1 MPAIQT
7 SLHALAAAASLFRPA
22 AAVVRT
28 TAPQLGWNSY
38 NAYAC
43 SPNETIIK
51 ENAKGLVDLGFAEK
65 GYTIVTTDC
74 GWAASNRT
82 AEGRITWNS
91 TLFPSGFPALGDYI
105 HDLGLLF
112 GLYSGAGQWQCT
124 TDSEHIFLVA
134 SLGHETEDAQTFAE
148 WGGDA
153 LKYDNCWA
161 NVTEGFVVYDPY
173 EPDPSVRFAKMSQ
186 ALDAVDKPILYQIC
200 QWGVGEDLGEWAPR
214 YGNSWRISNDIYNS
228 WSSIWRI
235 TNEVVPYWKYTGPG
249 RYPDMDML
257 IIGLNALSLEEERFH
272 FTMWAINKS
281 PLTIG
286 APMST
291 ARTPQ
296 ASLDIML
303 NDEALAINQDPLGEQ
318 ARLIRRYTEEE
329 YDIWAGNLSASR
341 LVVAV
346 PNWRNASR
354 TITLDLASTLGIAS
368 AGAVRDVWAA
378 QDLGPTPSNS
388 TLTLT
393 LAGHEAKLLVLSS
406 ITRSNASTTTSTY
419 LPASAAAL
427 SGGASL
433 LACASNE
440 CLPVGAK
447 AVNLYP
453 GASITFANVSA
464 SSESVLL
471 GIDYIN
477 YDVALQSAW
486 STGTNTRNLTLSV
499 NGGAPKRWALPI
511 SGGNWYETGRL
522 DVEIGGFVVGDEN
535 VVKVEAP
542 GPDPAPDLVG
552 LAVLE
557 VKGQ

>member
-1 MPAIQT
+1 MRLT
-7 SLHALAAAASLFRPA
+7 SKISSMHL
-22 AAVVRT
+22 T
-28 TAPQLGWNSY
+28 EQ
-38 NAYAC
+38 
-43 SPNETIIK
+43 IIK
-51 ENAKGLVDLGFAEK
+51 ENAQGLVDLGFAEK
-65 GYTIVTTDC
+65 GYNIVTTDC
-74 GWAASNRT
+74 GWPSSNRT
-82 AEGRITWNS
+82 ADGKITWNS
-91 TLFPSGFPALGDYI
+91 TLFPSGFPALGEFI
-105 HDLGLLF
+105 HDLGLQF
-112 GLYSGAGQWQCT
+112 GLYSGAGKWQCT

-134 SLGHETEDAQTFAE
+134 SLGFEESDAQTFAE

-186 ALDAVDKPILYQIC
+186 ELDKQDRPILYQIC

-235 TNEVVPYWKYTGPG
+235 TNEVVPYWKHTGVG
-249 RYPDMDML
+249 KYPDMDML

-291 ARTPQ
+291 TRTPQ

-303 NDEALAINQDPLGEQ
+303 NADALAINQDPLGEQ

-329 YDIWAGNLSASR
+329 YDIWAGNLSDSR

-346 PNWRNASR
+346 PNWRNESR
-354 TITLDLASTLGIAS
+354 TIALDLSTVGLAG

-378 QDLGPTPSNS
+378 QDLGAADSS
-388 TLTLT
+388 LTLD
-393 LAGHEAKLLVLSS
+393 LAGHEARLLVLSS
-406 ITRSNASTTTSTY
+406 LTPSNATTVEASYAPVTSATV
-419 LPASAAAL
+419 
-427 SGGASL
+427 SGGASIS
-433 LACASNE
+433 ACGANE
-440 CLPVGAK
+440 CQPVGSK
-447 AVNLYP
+447 AINLYT
-453 GASITFANVSA
+453 GASLTFSNISA
-464 SSESVLL
+464 LTQKLLL

-486 STGTNTRNLTLSV
+486 STGTNTRNLTLSI
-499 NGGAPKRWALPI
+499 NGGAAKRWALPI
-511 SGGNWYETGRL
+511 SGGDWFETGRL
-522 DVEIGGFVVGDEN
+522 DVEVDGFVPGDAN
-535 VVKVEAP
+535 VVVVGAP
-542 GPDPAPDLVG
+542 GPDPAPDVVG

-557 VKGQ
+557 VKEA